1 MHELTLQ
8 YRSLDK
14 LTPCPTNA
22 RMHSARQVAQIA
34 KSIEATAFANPI
46 LIDEEG
52 VIIAGHGR
60 LLAAKKL
67 KLTEAPV
74 IVIPGLTE
82 AQKRVLRVADNKIA
96 LNSSWDV
103 DLLKVELQEI
113 IISDLDVEITGFE
126 IGEIDVFLAEQP
138 DPAEDVVSPAVENAV
153 TKPGDIWLLGKHRLG
168 CGDVRETDAL
178 IKLMNGAV
186 ADAAFLDP
194 PYNVPIDGYATGR
207 GQHRHREFEVGCGEM
222 SAAEFTE
229 FLGAVFDRCASV
241 SHDSAVHFICMD
253 HHHTGELITAADQAY
268 AHRLNICVWSKNNAG
283 LGKLYRSQHELIF
296 VYRVGETQ
304 HRNNVQLGK
313 HGRYRTNIWEYPS
326 VNGFSGTRKHD
337 LSLHPTVKPV
347 AMVADAI
354 QDVTKPGDIVLDTF
368 MGSGT
373 TLIAAE
379 RTGRV
384 CYGLEIDP
392 HYVEVALDRW
402 AALTGQDPV
411 LEATGETLSQ
421 RRERGKVRA

>member
-1 MHELTLQ
+1 VHELKLQ

-14 LTPCPTNA
+14 IKPFQKNA
-22 RMHSARQVAQIA
+22 RKHSARQVAQIA
-34 KSIEATAFANPI
+34 SSIEATAFANPI
-46 LIDEEG
+46 LIDEDSG
-52 VIIAGHGR
+52 IIAGHGR

-67 KLTEAPV
+67 KLKEVPV
-74 IVIPGLTE
+74 IELSGLTE
-82 AQKRVLRVADNKIA
+82 PQKRLLRIADNKIA
-96 LNSSWDV
+96 LNSSWDA

-113 IISDLDVEITGFE
+113 IVSGLDIEITGFE
-126 IGEIDVFLAEQP
+126 IGEVDFFLTEQA
-138 DPAEDVVSPAVENAV
+138 DPAEDLVPPAVEAAV
-153 TKPGDIWLLGKHRLG
+153 TQLGDIWSLGRHRLS
-168 CGDVRETDAL
+168 CGDVREADAL
-178 IKLMNGAV
+178 TKLMDGAV

-222 SAAEFTE
+222 SASEFTQ
-229 FLGAVFDRCASV
+229 FLWAVFDRCTSASR
-241 SHDSAVHFICMD
+241 DGAVHFICMD
-253 HHHTGELITAADQAY
+253 HHHAGELITAADQAY

-296 VYRVGETQ
+296 VYRVGETK

-326 VNGFSGTRKHD
+326 VNGFSSTRKHD

-354 QDVTKPGDIVLDTF
+354 QDVTKPKDIVLDTF

-379 RTGRV
+379 RTGRI

-402 AALTGQDPV
+402 TALTGQEPIF
-411 LEATGETLSQ
+411 EATGETLSQ
-421 RRERGKVRA
+421 RRERYKVSA

>member
-1 MHELTLQ
+1 MHELTLH

-14 LTPCPTNA
+14 FMPCPTNA
-22 RMHSARQVAQIA
+22 RLHSARQVAQIA

-46 LIDEEG
+46 LIDEDG

-67 KLTEAPV
+67 KLAKAPV
-74 IVIPGLTE
+74 VIVPGLTE
-82 AQKRVLRVADNKIA
+82 AQKRMLRIADNKIA
-96 LNSSWDV
+96 LNASWDM
-103 DLLKVELQEI
+103 DQLKVELQEI
-113 IISDLDVEITGFE
+113 IVSDLDVEITGFE
-126 IGEIDVFLAEQP
+126 IGEIDVVLAKQP
-138 DPAEDVVSPAVENAV
+138 DPAGDVVPATVESAV

-168 CGDVRETDAL
+168 CGDVRDADAL
-178 IKLMNGAV
+178 VKLMEGAV
-186 ADAAFLDP
+186 AEAAFLDP

-222 SAAEFTE
+222 NAAEFTE
-229 FLGAVFDRCASV
+229 FLEEVFGHCASV
-241 SHDSAVHFICMD
+241 SREGAVHFICMD
-253 HHHTGELITAADQAY
+253 HHHAGELITAADQTY

-296 VYRVGETQ
+296 VYRAGDAQ

-313 HGRYRTNIWEYPS
+313 YGRYRTNIWEYPS

-354 QDVTKPGDIVLDTF
+354 QDVTKPRDIVLDTF

-373 TLIAAE
+373 TLMAAE

-402 AALTGQDPV
+402 AALTGLDPV
-411 LEATGETLSQ
+411 LEATGETLCQ
-421 RRERGKVRA
+421 RRKRFTVSA

>member
-22 RMHSARQVAQIA
+22 RMHSVRQVAQIA

-74 IVIPGLTE
+74 VILPGLTE
-82 AQKRVLRVADNKIA
+82 AQKRLLRVADNKIA
-96 LNSSWDV
+96 LSSSWDV

-113 IISDLDVEITGFE
+113 IVSGLDIEITGFE
-126 IGEIDVFLAEQP
+126 IGEVDVFLSEQE
-138 DPAEDVVSPAVENAV
+138 DPAEDVIPPTVEDAV
-153 TKPGDIWLLGKHRLG
+153 TQPGDIWLLGKHRLG
-168 CGDVRETDAL
+168 CGDIRQQDAL
-178 IKLMNGAV
+178 GALMAGAE

-207 GQHRHREFEVGCGEM
+207 GQFRHREFEVASGEM
-222 SAAEFTE
+222 SKSEFE
-229 FLGAVFDRCASV
+229 AFLADCPGRCASV
-241 SHDSAVHFICMD
+241 SRQGAIHFICMD
-253 HHHTGELITAADQAY
+253 HHHAGELIAAADEAY
-268 AHRLNICVWSKNNAG
+268 TLRLNICVWSKNNAG

-296 VYRVGETQ
+296 VCRVGEAQ

-337 LSLHPTVKPV
+337 LALHPTVKPV

-384 CYGLEIDP
+384 CYGLELDP
-392 HYVEVALDRW
+392 HYVDVALDRW
-402 AALTGQDPV
+402 AALTGQEPV

-421 RRERGKVRA
+421 RRQRQKAAA

>member
-14 LTPCPTNA
+14 LQPCPTNA
-22 RMHSARQVAQIA
+22 RMHSARQVEQIA

-46 LIDEEG
+46 LIDEAG

-74 IVIPGLTE
+74 IILPGLTE
-82 AQKRVLRVADNKIA
+82 AQKRLLRIADNKIA

-113 IISDLDVEITGFE
+113 TISGLDVEVTGFE
-126 IGEIDVFLAEQP
+126 IGEVDVFLAEQT
-138 DPAEDVVSPAVENAV
+138 DPAEDLVPPTVEVAV
-153 TKPGDIWLLGKHRLG
+153 TQPGDIWLLGKHRLG
-168 CGDVRETDAL
+168 CGDVRQSNDLDT
-178 IKLMNGAV
+178 LMAGAK

-207 GQHRHREFEVGCGEM
+207 GQFRHREFEVGCGEM
-222 SAAEFTE
+222 SKAEFSA
-229 FLGAVFDRCASV
+229 FLSDTLGPCAAVSRKG
-241 SHDSAVHFICMD
+241 AVHFICMD
-253 HHHTGELITAADQAY
+253 HHHAGELIAAADEAY
-268 AHRLNICVWSKNNAG
+268 ELRLNICVWSKNNAG

-296 VYRVGETQ
+296 VCRVGETQ

-313 HGRYRTNIWEYPS
+313 HGRYRTNVWEYPS

-379 RTGRV
+379 RTGRI

-402 AALTGQDPV
+402 AALTGRDPV
-411 LEATGETLSQ
+411 LETTGETLGQ
-421 RRERGKVRA
+421 RRERRKASA